1 MSGGGDEPAPQALWA
16 RVRDRYENGLEA
28 VTVIAREAGITRQAL
43 TARARGEGWRMR
55 GLPRATATG
64 NAQGKAQGKAQGTRA
79 TLARFK
85 ALLQQRLSD
94 FEAQIGSLSA
104 EANAAT
110 SERDIRAMNTLVR
123 TLEKVLE
130 LERKE
135 RARRTAKRKHDRR
148 FDDAEREALA
158 EKLAGLQRELNA
170 GRPRMDAGE
179 ALAQGAGDDQ
189 PRLADVGAGR
199 ETASA

>member
-1 MSGGGDEPAPQALWA
+1 
-16 RVRDRYENGLEA
+16 
-28 VTVIAREAGITRQAL
+28 VIAAEAGITRQAL
-43 TARARGEGWRMR
+43 VVRARAEGWKLR
-55 GLPRATATG
+55 GLPKPWAA
-64 NAQGKAQGKAQGTRA
+64 KAQGTRA

-85 ALLQQRLSD
+85 ALLQQRLTE
-94 FEAQIGSLSA
+94 FEAQIGTLSA

-135 RARRTAKRKHDRR
+135 RARRIAKRKHDKR

-158 EKLAGLQRELNA
+158 EKLMGLQREILAERSRADAARDDTA
-170 GRPRMDAGE
+170 GDAG
-179 ALAQGAGDDQ
+179 DQ
-189 PRLADVGAGR
+189 PRLADVGAAGK
-199 ETASA
+199 AAAAG

>member
-1 MSGGGDEPAPQALWA
+1 MSGAGGEPAPDAFWA
-16 RVRDRYENGLEA
+16 RVRERYEEGRES
-28 VTVIAREAGITRQAL
+28 IAAIASDAGISRQAL
-43 TARARGEGWRMR
+43 TIRARNGGWTLR
-55 GLPRATATG
+55 GSPRRKSG
-64 NAQGKAQGKAQGTRA
+64 GTRE

-85 ALLQQRLSD
+85 VLLQQRLSE

-104 EANAAT
+104 EASAAT

-135 RARRTAKRKHDRR
+135 RVRRTARRKHERR

-158 EKLAGLQRELNA
+158 EKLMGLQRELHA
-170 GRPRMDAGE
+170 RRGEVDAG
-179 ALAQGAGDDQ
+179 ASQPAGDDGAE
-189 PRLADVGAGR
+189 PRLADVGAG
-199 ETASA
+199 EQAAST

>member
-1 MSGGGDEPAPQALWA
+1 MGEDMSGDGEQPAPAAVWA
-16 RVRDRYENGLEA
+16 RARARERYEHGVEA
-28 VTVIAREAGITRQAL
+28 LAVIAAEAGITRQAL
-43 TARARGEGWRMR
+43 VVRARAEGWKLR
-55 GLPRATATG
+55 GLPKPWAA
-64 NAQGKAQGKAQGTRA
+64 KAQGTRA

-85 ALLQQRLSD
+85 ALLQQRLTE
-94 FEAQIGSLSA
+94 FEAQIGTLSA

-135 RARRTAKRKHDRR
+135 RARRIAKRKHDKR

-158 EKLAGLQRELNA
+158 EKLMGLQREILAERSRADAARDDTA
-170 GRPRMDAGE
+170 GDAG
-179 ALAQGAGDDQ
+179 DQ
-189 PRLADVGAGR
+189 PRLADVGAAGK
-199 ETASA
+199 AAAAG

>member
-1 MSGGGDEPAPQALWA
+1 MGEKMSGAGDEPAPAAFWA
-16 RVRDRYENGLEA
+16 RVRERYEHGSDA
-28 VTVIAREAGITRQAL
+28 VTAIASEAGVTRQAL
-43 TARARGEGWRMR
+43 AARARSEGWRLR
-55 GLPRATATG
+55 TS
-64 NAQGKAQGKAQGTRA
+64 KKAQGTRA

-85 ALLQQRLSD
+85 ALLQQRLSE
-94 FEAQIGSLSA
+94 FEAQIGTLTA

-135 RARRTAKRKHDRR
+135 RARRTAKRKQDRR

-158 EKLAGLQRELNA
+158 AKLAGLHRELHGEEP
-170 GRPRMDAGE
+170 GRAAGE
-179 ALAQGAGDDQ
+179 AVL
-189 PRLADVGAGR
+189 PREVHAEPGLADVGAR
-199 ETASA
+199 MEAASAGRR

>member
-1 MSGGGDEPAPQALWA
+1 LGEEMSSAGDEPAPAALWA
-16 RVRDRYENGLEA
+16 RVRERYEHGIEA
-28 VTVIAREAGITRQAL
+28 VTTIASDAGITRQAL
-43 TARARGEGWRMR
+43 AARARQEGWKLR
-55 GLPRATATG
+55 GALR
-64 NAQGKAQGKAQGTRA
+64 GKTQGTRQ

-85 ALLQQRLSD
+85 ALLQQRLSE
-94 FEAQIGSLSA
+94 FEAQIGTLTA

-135 RARRTAKRKHDRR
+135 RARRIAKRKHDRR

-158 EKLAGLQRELNA
+158 DKLEGLQRELHA
-170 GRPRMDAGE
+170 ERARLDAARSDDEAGE
-179 ALAQGAGDDQ
+179 GAE
-189 PRLADVGAGR
+189 PRLADVGPAGKA
-199 ETASA
+199 ASAG

>member
-1 MSGGGDEPAPQALWA
+1 MGEKMSSDGDEPAPAAFWA
-16 RVRDRYENGLEA
+16 RVRERYENGMEA
-28 VTVIAREAGITRQAL
+28 VATIAGEAGISRQAL
-43 TARARGEGWRMR
+43 SCRARTEGWKLR
-55 GLPRATATG
+55 GYAR
-64 NAQGKAQGKAQGTRA
+64 GKVQKTQGTRA

-85 ALLQQRLSD
+85 ALLQQRLTE
-94 FEAQIGSLSA
+94 FEAQIGTLSA

-135 RARRTAKRKHDRR
+135 RARRSARRKHDKR

-158 EKLAGLQRELNA
+158 EKLMGLQREIIA
-170 GRPRMDAGE
+170 GRDRANA
-179 ALAQGAGDDQ
+179 ALPLDDGGDGAE
-189 PRLADVGAGR
+189 PRLADVGPGR
-199 ETASA
+199 QAASAG

>member
-1 MSGGGDEPAPQALWA
+1 MGEKMSGAGDEPAPAALWA
-16 RVRDRYENGLEA
+16 RVRERYEHGIEA
-28 VTVIAREAGITRQAL
+28 VTTIAADAGITRQAL
-43 TARARGEGWRMR
+43 AARARSEGWR
-55 GLPRATATG
+55 LRAS
-64 NAQGKAQGKAQGTRA
+64 KKAQGTRA

-85 ALLQQRLSD
+85 ALLQQRLSE
-94 FEAQIGSLSA
+94 FEAQIGTLSA

-135 RARRTAKRKHDRR
+135 RARRTAKRKQDRR

-158 EKLAGLQRELNA
+158 AKLEGLHRELHGGQPADAA
-170 GRPRMDAGE
+170 GQAVLPREVHAEPG
-179 ALAQGAGDDQ
+179 
-189 PRLADVGAGR
+189 LADVGAGV
-199 ETASA
+199 EAASTGRR

>member
-1 MSGGGDEPAPQALWA
+1 MSGDGDEPAPAAVWA
-16 RVRDRYENGLEA
+16 RVRERYENGIEA
-28 VTVIAREAGITRQAL
+28 VTAIARDAGITRQAL
-43 TARARGEGWRMR
+43 SARARAEGWKMR
-55 GLPRATATG
+55 GYAH
-64 NAQGKAQGKAQGTRA
+64 AQSRRAQGTRA

-85 ALLQQRLSD
+85 ALLQQRLTE
-94 FEAQIGSLSA
+94 FEAQIGTLSA

-135 RARRTAKRKHDRR
+135 RARRSARRKHDRR

-158 EKLAGLQRELNA
+158 DKLEGLQRELRA
-170 GRPRMDAGE
+170 DGPRQPEPDAADPPGE
-179 ALAQGAGDDQ
+179 GDQ
-189 PRLADVGAGR
+189 PRLADVGAAGQ
-199 ETASA
+199 AAAAG

>member
-1 MSGGGDEPAPQALWA
+1 MGEDMSGDGDEPAPAAVWA
-16 RVRDRYENGLEA
+16 RVRERYEHGIEA
-28 VTVIAREAGITRQAL
+28 VTTIANEAGITRQAL
-43 TARARGEGWRMR
+43 VVRARNEGWKLR
-55 GLPRATATG
+55 GYAKPWAAR
-64 NAQGKAQGKAQGTRA
+64 AQGTRA

-85 ALLQQRLSD
+85 ALLQQRLTE
-94 FEAQIGSLSA
+94 FEAQIGTLSA

-135 RARRTAKRKHDRR
+135 RARRIARRKHDRR

-158 EKLAGLQRELNA
+158 DKLVGLQREILA
-170 GRPRMDAGE
+170 ERARADA
-179 ALAQGAGDDQ
+179 AGAGPAPDEAAE
-189 PRLADVGAGR
+189 PRLADVGAARKAAAAG
-199 ETASA
+199 

>member
-1 MSGGGDEPAPQALWA
+1 MSGDGDEPAPAAVWA
-16 RVRDRYENGLEA
+16 RVRERYEHGIEA
-28 VTVIAREAGITRQAL
+28 LASIAGDAGITRQAL
-43 TARARGEGWRMR
+43 VVRARAEGWKLR
-55 GLPRATATG
+55 GYVQSRTA
-64 NAQGKAQGKAQGTRA
+64 KPQGTRA

-85 ALLQQRLSD
+85 ALLQQRLTE
-94 FEAQIGSLSA
+94 FEAQIGTLSA

-135 RARRTAKRKHDRR
+135 RARRIARRKQDKR

-158 EKLAGLQRELNA
+158 EKLEGLQRELRA
-170 GRPRMDAGE
+170 ERSRLDAEAADAPR
-179 ALAQGAGDDQ
+179 GDGDE
-189 PRLADVGAGR
+189 PRLADVGAAGKA
-199 ETASA
+199 ASP